1 VPTPFYHLYVANE
14 LLARQ
19 ALPARAQQV
28 LETYR
33 DAFELGNTAPDVQTI
48 SGQSR
53 FSTHFFR
60 LPIQDGDALPWD
72 QMLASQS
79 GLAHPSA
86 LPPEQAAFLA
96 GYLCH
101 LQADWLWVL
110 EIFIPAFGP
119 SCGWDSFARRLCL
132 HNVLRAYLD
141 EQIRPQL
148 PDDLGEQL
156 AGVVS
161 KQWLPFTEDGHL
173 HDWRDFIVGQLHPE
187 AFSRTVEIF
196 ASRDGISRDEFNAI
210 LRSQELIEAH
220 IFTQL
225 PRQRLETYLQL
236 TCTASLRLLSAYL
249 A

>member
-1 VPTPFYHLYVANE
+1 
-14 LLARQ
+14 
-19 ALPARAQQV
+19 
-28 LETYR
+28 
-33 DAFELGNTAPDVQTI
+33 
-48 SGQSR
+48 
-53 FSTHFFR
+53 
-60 LPIQDGDALPWD
+60 
-72 QMLASQS
+72 MLASQS

-187 AFSRTVEIF
+187 ASSRTVEIF

-210 LRSQELIEAH
+210 LRSQELIEAY

-225 PRQRLETYLQL
+225 PPQRLETYLQL